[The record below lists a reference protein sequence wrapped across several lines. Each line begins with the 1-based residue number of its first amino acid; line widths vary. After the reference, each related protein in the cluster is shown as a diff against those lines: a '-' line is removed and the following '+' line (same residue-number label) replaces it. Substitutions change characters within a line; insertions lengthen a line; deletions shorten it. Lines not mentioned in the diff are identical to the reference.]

1 MTAPLHVWHIE
12 CVSYTPAWRQDGD
25 LIGFATFELAGG
37 MRLADGRVVRT
48 ARSGLGLVFP
58 KRGVIKAREVARRP
72 DGELLVVRQIEFP
85 RTSDWV
91 AFSGAAISAI
101 LRAYPDAFTASS
113 ASPEAPTA
121 PARASPISYRPEPPN
136 PVSASLPDFLTMPV
150 TTRIN

>member
-72 DGELLVVRQIEFP
+72 DGELLVVRQIEFHAPAIGWRSVAP
-85 RTSDWV
+85 RLAPFYVPTLTPSRHP
-91 AFSGAAISAI
+91 APHQRRPQRPLAPPPSA
-101 LRAYPDAFTASS
+101 
-113 ASPEAPTA
+113 TA
-121 PARASPISYRPEPPN
+121 P
-136 PVSASLPDFLTMPV
+136 SLPTPSAHRCRTF
-150 TTRIN
+150 